1 MQQTRR
7 HAANDH
13 AARFELMLAPL
24 FAGSEFGVHTA
35 QGLASL
41 ILVAALWAAGAH
53 ATGVLL
59 FVPTI
64 LAHLAAAYWGGA
76 PLHLAALTLRVL
88 FFGYTTGL
96 TMWRALREPEVTID
110 TIAGAACVYTLLA
123 LVWGNLYMLL
133 EFFHPGSFQIP
144 AAWRMGPE
152 GDPGPA
158 LIYFSFITL
167 TTVGYGDISPPVA
180 GRRRSCCGRG
190 RRRATLSRS
199 HDRPTGRLAHFAAR
213 LSGDIG
219 GREQNAEA
227 RYQLA
232 AVAAVDTEVR
242 RL

>member
-1 MQQTRR
+1 VPSLKLTFDR
-7 HAANDH
+7 APSFVVLLALIIL
-13 AARFELMLAPL
+13 ELMLAPL

-35 QGLASL
+35 QGLASF

-64 LAHLAAAYWGGA
+64 LAQLLAVYWGGA
-76 PLHLAALTLRVL
+76 PLHVAALTLRVL

-96 TMWRALREPEVTID
+96 IMWRTLRESEVTID

-158 LIYFSFITL
+158 LVYFSFVTL
-167 TTVGYGDISPPVA
+167 TTVGYGDITPLWPGA
-180 GRRRSCCGRG
+180 GG
-190 RRRATLSRS
+190 
-199 HDRPTGRLAHFAAR
+199 LAAAEAVVGQLYLAVTIAR
-213 LSGDIG
+213 LVGLHASRHG
-219 GREQNAEA
+219 
-227 RYQLA
+227 
-232 AVAAVDTEVR
+232 
-242 RL
+242 